1 MARIKQPNSD
11 RLYVTVPAQLVTLG
25 EIAMCPAGMKKAPKT
40 AMSLLV
46 TEALQ
51 SYYEKMYGVSFLNL
65 VNILESNPEIS
76 HVELIS
82 VCKDLQIAGTD
93 EVVI

>member
-1 MARIKQPNSD
+1 
-11 RLYVTVPAQLVTLG
+11 
-25 EIAMCPAGMKKAPKT
+25 MKKAPKT